1 MLGDNSADAYVF
13 NGGVPDSSTWRTADG
28 LNFISRMT
36 EGEVSA
42 ESIWTQLKQG
52 VPGVSDS
59 PVITDESGYQD
70 LVGEGWFIPVHMRS
84 GFLPMQFLIFISVN
98 R

>member
-1 MLGDNSADAYVF
+1 MHPQFLVWCLTFGAQF
-13 NGGVPDSSTWRTADG
+13 K
-28 LNFISRMT
+28 
-36 EGEVSA
+36 
-42 ESIWTQLKQG
+42 SIWTQLKQG

-84 GFLPMQFLIFISVN
+84 GFLPMQFTYRN
-98 R
+98 